1 MNPNSRW
8 LVAYT
13 KPRNEKKA
21 LERLSQ
27 KGFTVYCPLKK
38 EKKKWSDRWKWVE
51 SPLLPSYVFVWVDPS
66 EQTEV
71 LQDPSVVRWLYWLG
85 KPAVVRDEEIETLR
99 KWLNDFPEADF
110 QVEPL
115 RAGDRVRVESGAL
128 MGKEAQI
135 EEIRGQWAWLAL
147 ETLDLKIRVDLSL
160 TSVVPAAPHGAS

>member
-1 MNPNSRW
+1 MTGNERW

-51 SPLLPSYVFVWVDPS
+51 SPLLPSYLFVWVAPS

-99 KWLNDFPEADF
+99 KWLNDFPEAEF

-115 RAGDRVRVESGAL
+115 RAGDRVRVKNGAL
-128 MGKEAQI
+128 MGETATVLSTSSTKLELYLIELSAKITLNLKTNQI
-135 EEIRGQWAWLAL
+135 E
-147 ETLDLKIRVDLSL
+147 KIN
-160 TSVVPAAPHGAS
+160 

>member
-1 MNPNSRW
+1 MTGNERW

-51 SPLLPSYVFVWVDPS
+51 SPLLPSYLFVWVDPS

-99 KWLNDFPEADF
+99 KWLNEFPEAEF

-128 MGKEAQI
+128 MGHEGIVA
-135 EEIRGQWAWLAL
+135 EIQSSKVHLL
-147 ETLDLKIRVDLSL
+147 LDQLKIKVSVNLNTNQLTPLS
-160 TSVVPAAPHGAS
+160 S

>member
-1 MNPNSRW
+1 MTGNECW

-51 SPLLPSYVFVWVDPS
+51 SPVLPSYLFVWVAPS
-66 EQTEV
+66 EQTAV

-115 RAGDRVRVESGAL
+115 RAGDRVRVKNGAL
-128 MGKEAQI
+128 MGETATVLSTSSTKLELYLI
-135 EEIRGQWAWLAL
+135 ELSAKV
-147 ETLDLKIRVDLSL
+147 TLNLKTNRIEKIN
-160 TSVVPAAPHGAS
+160 

>member
-1 MNPNSRW
+1 VGTMTGNERW

-51 SPLLPSYVFVWVDPS
+51 SPLLPSYLFVWVAPS

-99 KWLNDFPEADF
+99 KWLNDFPEAEF

-115 RAGDRVRVESGAL
+115 RAGDRVRVKNGAL
-128 MGKEAQI
+128 MGETATVLSTSSTKLELYLIELSAKITLNLKTNQI
-135 EEIRGQWAWLAL
+135 E
-147 ETLDLKIRVDLSL
+147 KIN
-160 TSVVPAAPHGAS
+160 

>member
-1 MNPNSRW
+1 MTGNERW

-21 LERLSQ
+21 VERLSK

-51 SPLLPSYVFVWVDPS
+51 SPLLPSYLFVWVTPS

-99 KWLNDFPEADF
+99 KWLNDFPESKF

-128 MGKEAQI
+128 MGREAQI
-135 EEIRGQWAWLAL
+135 EEIRGNTVAL
-147 ETLDLKIRVDLSL
+147 RIESLGLQILLDLRKNN
-160 TSVVPAAPHGAS
+160 VVSIESSER

>member
-1 MNPNSRW
+1 MTGNERW

-51 SPLLPSYVFVWVDPS
+51 SPLLPSYLFVWVAPS

-99 KWLNDFPEADF
+99 KWLNDFPEAEF

-115 RAGDRVRVESGAL
+115 RAGDRVRVKNGAL
-128 MGKEAQI
+128 MGETATVLSTSSTKLELYLIELSAKITLNLRTNQI
-135 EEIRGQWAWLAL
+135 E
-147 ETLDLKIRVDLSL
+147 KIN
-160 TSVVPAAPHGAS
+160 

>member
-1 MNPNSRW
+1 MTGNERW

-51 SPLLPSYVFVWVDPS
+51 SPLLPSYLFVWVSPS

-135 EEIRGQWAWLAL
+135 EEIRGHTVAL
-147 ETLDLKIRVDLSL
+147 HIQSLGLQILLDLRKNN
-160 TSVVPAAPHGAS
+160 VVTIESSER

>member
-51 SPLLPSYVFVWVDPS
+51 SPLIPSYLFVWVAPS

-99 KWLNDFPEADF
+99 KWLNDFPEAEF

-128 MGKEAQI
+128 MGREAQI
-135 EEIRGQWAWLAL
+135 EEIRGNTVSLRIESLGLQIL
-147 ETLDLKIRVDLSL
+147 LDLRKNTVIPMGS
-160 TSVVPAAPHGAS
+160 SEG